1 MERIVLVQ
9 IESLAL
15 GSLSAILG
23 SEIHELLNNQH
34 AGCLQDGIGSQCTF
48 FIVIF
53 AKRCDLV
60 CTEYAIYLTFQEFL
74 SLRSLIRITY
84 RKLRYN
90 EYLGSKFIDLF
101 APDHTGIYNKIKLKN
116 KLDIEGLNTFN
127 AVAQEASFVQDYFTN
142 KFCLKHAILLH

>member
-9 IESLAL
+9 IELVGLS
-15 GSLSAILG
+15 SLSAILG
-23 SEIHELLNNQH
+23 SEIHELLNNWH
-34 AGCLQDGIGSQCTF
+34 AGRLQGGIGSQCTLLLS
-48 FIVIF
+48 IF

-60 CTEYAIYLTFQEFL
+60 CTQYAIYLTFFYEFL

-90 EYLGSKFIDLF
+90 EYLGSKIIYLF

-116 KLDIEGLNTFN
+116 TLDIEGLNTFN
-127 AVAQEASFVQDYFTN
+127 AVA
-142 KFCLKHAILLH
+142 